1 LTEAMIYVVLG
12 LIWLLLFVFLGIKT
26 PTNGHWVIF
35 LFGIFFPLLW
45 LIGAL
50 MPDHRAEDRVPEAF

>member
-1 LTEAMIYVVLG
+1 MIYFVLG

-26 PTNGHWVIF
+26 LTKGHWVMF
-35 LFGIFFPLLW
+35 LFGIIFPLFW

-50 MPDHRAEDRVPEAF
+50 MSDHRADDRVPEPF